1 MKSFTQWAES
11 KDLNLPTLN
20 EAGASKRQGIA
31 WWAYPDAY
39 MRSQY
44 PANYFTP
51 IASDALLKL
60 EPELRGQVKVVTGPN
75 TALDAE

>member
-1 MKSFTQWAES
+1 MKSFKQWAES
-11 KDLNLPTLN
+11 KKLELPLV
-20 EAGASKRQGIA
+20 EAGSSKRQGIA
-31 WWAYPDAY
+31 YWAYPDAY

-60 EPELRGQVKVVTGPN
+60 QPELKDVKVATGPD
-75 TALDAE
+75 TALDS

>member
-1 MKSFTQWAES
+1 MKSFKQWAES
-11 KDLNLPTLN
+11 KKLELPLV
-20 EAGASKRQGIA
+20 EAGAAKRQGIA
-31 WWAYPDAY
+31 YWAYPDAY

-60 EPELRGQVKVVTGPN
+60 QPELKDVKVATGPN
-75 TALDAE
+75 TALDA

>member
-1 MKSFTQWAES
+1 MKSFKQWAES
-11 KDLNLPTLN
+11 KKLELPLS

-31 WWAYPDAY
+31 YWAYPDAY

-51 IASDALLKL
+51 SAADALVKL
-60 EPELRGQVKVVTGPN
+60 QPELKGQARVITGPD
-75 TALDAE
+75 TALDA

>member
-1 MKSFTQWAES
+1 MKSFKHWAES
-11 KDLNLPTLN
+11 KKLELPLV

-31 WWAYPDAY
+31 YWAYPDAY

-51 IASDALLKL
+51 IAADALLKL
-60 EPELRGQVKVVTGPN
+60 QPELKDVKVATGPD
-75 TALDAE
+75 TALDA

>member
-1 MKSFTQWAES
+1 MKSFKQWAES
-11 KDLNLPTLN
+11 KKLELPLV

-31 WWAYPDAY
+31 YWAYPDAY

-60 EPELRGQVKVVTGPN
+60 QPELKDVKVATGPD
-75 TALDAE
+75 TALDS